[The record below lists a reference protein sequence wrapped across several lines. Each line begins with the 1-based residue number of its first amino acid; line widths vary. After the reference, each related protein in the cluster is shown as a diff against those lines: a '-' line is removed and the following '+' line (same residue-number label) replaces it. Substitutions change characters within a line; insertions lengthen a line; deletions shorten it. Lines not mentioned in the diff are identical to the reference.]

1 MTYQLTFIP
10 APVKLCLRYYFVL
23 PTIQVMKLKTFIDCL
38 EEIAP
43 PELAEEWDNPGLLI
57 EPLKS
62 RDIQKVLLTVDLTE
76 AVAREAIQL
85 KADIIVTYHPL
96 FFGGIQRLDQS
107 NPQARSAMR
116 LIQKE
121 IAVYSPH
128 TALDAAPGGVNDW
141 LADTLG
147 DGDLY
152 CSETGGARIVELSA
166 PVKLPTLAKR
176 IKDKLRLSHLK
187 TAKANDRTIK
197 TIAVCAGAGI
207 EALRAIQADCYLT
220 GEMKHHDV
228 LAAVE
233 TGTSVILCGHT
244 ESERGYLK
252 ILRRLLLAETEK
264 TVEVLISK
272 ADTAPLKAV

>member
-1 MTYQLTFIP
+1 
-10 APVKLCLRYYFVL
+10 
-23 PTIQVMKLKTFIDCL
+23 MKLKTFIQTL

-57 EPLKS
+57 EPLKN
-62 RDIQKVLLTVDLTE
+62 RDVKKVLLTVDLTE
-76 AVAREAIQL
+76 AVAREAIQ
-85 KADIIVTYHPL
+85 KRVEIIVTYHPL
-96 FFGGIQRLDQS
+96 FFGGFQRLEKS
-107 NPQARSAMR
+107 NPQARTAMR

-141 LADTLG
+141 LADALG

-152 CSETGGARIVELSA
+152 CAETGGARIVELAA
-166 PVKLPTLAKR
+166 PVKLPTLGKR
-176 IKDKLRLSHLK
+176 IKDKLRLGHLK
-187 TAKANDRTIK
+187 TAKASDKSIK
-197 TIAVCAGAGI
+197 TVALCAGAGI
-207 EALRAIQADCYLT
+207 EALRGIQADCYLT

-228 LAAVE
+228 LGAVE
-233 TGTSVILCGHT
+233 RGTSVILCGHT

-252 ILRRLLLAETEK
+252 ILRRLILAETEK

-272 ADTAPLKAV
+272 ADAAPLKAQ

>member
-1 MTYQLTFIP
+1 
-10 APVKLCLRYYFVL
+10 
-23 PTIQVMKLKTFIDCL
+23 MKLKTFIQTV

-62 RDIQKVLLTVDLTE
+62 RDIKKVMLTVDLTE
-76 AVAREAIQL
+76 AVAREAVRL
-85 KADIIVTYHPL
+85 KADAVITYHPL
-96 FFGGIQRLDQS
+96 FFGGFQRLEKT
-107 NPQARSAMR
+107 NPQARTAMR
-116 LIQKE
+116 LIE
-121 IAVYSPH
+121 NSIAVYSPH

-152 CSETGGARIVELSA
+152 CAETGGARIVELFT
-166 PVKLPTLAKR
+166 PVKLPILGKR
-176 IKDKLRLSHLK
+176 IKGSLRLQHVK
-187 TAKANDRTIK
+187 IAAANNRAVK

-207 EALRAIQADCYLT
+207 EALRGIKADCYLT

-228 LAAVE
+228 LGAVE

-252 ILRRLLLAETEK
+252 ILRRLLLAEADNA
-264 TVEVLISK
+264 VEVLISK
-272 ADTAPLKAV
+272 ADAAPLKVQ